1 MFSALNK
8 YKNNGHFFFK
18 KGNSLKEVSHSV
30 PNSPGVYYFIRLAR
44 GRVELVYIGK
54 SGSILQNGKFIG
66 HGLQAHLNNIQEE
79 INRQEFF
86 DLKFNQEQIDGLDI
100 YWFVTYDKTNHD
112 LPGYIEGLIMQ
123 LFFEVHGSLPD
134 WNKEY

>member
-1 MFSALNK
+1 MFSELNK

-18 KGNSLKEVSHSV
+18 KGNSLKEVNISV
-30 PNSPGVYYFIRLAR
+30 PDSPGIYYVIRLAR

-54 SGSILQNGKFIG
+54 SGSILQNGNFKG
-66 HGLQAHLNNIQEE
+66 KGLQAHLNNKQEE
-79 INRQEFF
+79 INLQEFF
-86 DLKFNQEQIDGLDI
+86 DLKFDQEQIDGLDI

-112 LPGYIEGLIMQ
+112 LPGFIEGLIMQ
-123 LFFEVHGSLPD
+123 LFFEVHGRLPE

>member
-18 KGNSLKEVSHSV
+18 KGNRLKAVSHSV
-30 PNSPGVYYFIRLAR
+30 PNFPGVYYVIRLAR

-54 SGSILQNGKFIG
+54 SGSILQNGEFKSQ
-66 HGLQAHLNNIQEE
+66 GLQAHLNDKQEE

-86 DLKFNQEQIDGLDI
+86 DLQLNQEQIDGLDI

-123 LFFEVHGSLPD
+123 LFFEVHGRLPE